1 MLEALSQPYLQN
13 ALAAGAIAACI
24 AAVVGYF
31 VVLRGVAFA
40 AHALAQIGFAG
51 AAGAVLVGIDPL
63 WGLVGFA
70 LLGALGIGRLNPSTR
85 GSDVTTALVLVA
97 SLGTGALF
105 LALNTSFATQ
115 AFTLLF
121 GTIVGVSRTQALATL
136 ALALTCAFALAFIAR
151 PLLFATV
158 SPDVA
163 SVRGV
168 RLGLINVGFLA
179 ILGVVAA
186 VTVPTVGTLL
196 IYSLLV
202 GPAAAAAQITTRPI
216 ATIVTAIAL
225 GECATLAGIGLA
237 YASGWPVGFFIS
249 SIVAVE
255 YGTGRL
261 VAHARQNRLT
271 ASQ

>member
-24 AAVVGYF
+24 AALVGYF

-51 AAGAVLVGIDPL
+51 AAGAVLVGVDPL

-85 GSDVTTALVLVA
+85 GSDVTIALVLVA

-105 LALNTSFATQ
+105 LALNTSYATQ

-121 GTIVGVSRTQALATL
+121 GTIVGVSRTQVAVTL
-136 ALALTCAFALAFIAR
+136 ALALTGAFALAFVAR

-163 SVRGV
+163 SGARRAARSHQRRLPRNPGRRRGRYRTDGGHV
-168 RLGLINVGFLA
+168 ADLQLA
-179 ILGVVAA
+179 R
-186 VTVPTVGTLL
+186 
-196 IYSLLV
+196 
-202 GPAAAAAQITTRPI
+202 RP
-216 ATIVTAIAL
+216 
-225 GECATLAGIGLA
+225 
-237 YASGWPVGFFIS
+237 
-249 SIVAVE
+249 
-255 YGTGRL
+255 R
-261 VAHARQNRLT
+261 RQRRRK
-271 ASQ
+271 

>member
-1 MLEALSQPYLQN
+1 MLDALAQPYLQN
-13 ALAAGAIAACI
+13 SLAAGAIAACI
-24 AAVVGYF
+24 AAIVGYF

-63 WGLVGFA
+63 WGLVSFA

-121 GTIVGVSRTQALATL
+121 GTIVGVSRVQVIETLGLSLLCACALAV
-136 ALALTCAFALAFIAR
+136 IAR

-158 SPDVA
+158 SGDVA
-163 SVRGV
+163 RARGV
-168 RLGLINVGFLA
+168 RLGTMNVAFLA
-179 ILGVVAA
+179 ILAVVAA

-202 GPAAAAAQITTRPI
+202 GPAAAAAQLTSRPM
-216 ATIVTAIAL
+216 ATVVVAIVL
-225 GECATLAGIGLA
+225 GEFATLTGIALA

-249 SIVAVE
+249 GLVAIE
-255 YGTGRL
+255 YGIARL
-261 VAHARQNRLT
+261 IDTET
-271 ASQ
+271 AT